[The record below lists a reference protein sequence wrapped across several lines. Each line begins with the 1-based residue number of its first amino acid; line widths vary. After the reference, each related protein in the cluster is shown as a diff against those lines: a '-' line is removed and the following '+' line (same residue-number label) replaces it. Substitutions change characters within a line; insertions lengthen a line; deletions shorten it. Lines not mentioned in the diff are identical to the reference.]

1 MIVDEVDARTRA
13 VLERYGF
20 DPRTFEELRAR
31 VASGAAVSPRRTS
44 RAGPS
49 SLPRDD
55 DVERLPQPGS
65 DAWAEARATGI
76 DALGAGRVG
85 QVVLAGGMATRFGG
99 VVKGAVEA
107 LDGRSFLSWKLG
119 ETARLAQE
127 LGAEIPVAVMT
138 SFQTED
144 ETRAHV
150 AGLGVAEPLW
160 FSQYV
165 SLRLTEDG
173 ELFRHDG
180 LPSLYAPGHG
190 DLLDALRCSGTLAAL
205 RERGVRHVA
214 VSNVDN
220 LGARLDPVVLGAHLV
235 AGRPM
240 TAEVAVK
247 EGDMGGA
254 PARVDGR
261 LGLLEGPQFPPDF
274 EQERIS
280 RLQHEHDH
288 VGDRRDR
295 PSVRPSMAVR
305 AEVRRRQ
312 VRGAAGAAVPPGR
325 VGARCDLPRGAP
337 LGAARP
343 VLPDQGARGHGA
355 LPAGAAR
362 DARSIR
368 ARARRRVG
376 ANTAQRRH
384 ISRS

>member
-1 MIVDEVDARTRA
+1 MILDEVDARTRA

-31 VASGAAVSPRRTS
+31 VASGALSPASNVASGTVE
-44 RAGPS
+44 P
-49 SLPRDD
+49 PRED
-55 DVERLPQPGS
+55 DVERLPEPGS
-65 DAWAEARATGI
+65 DAWAEARSAGI
-76 DALGAGRVG
+76 DALGAGRVA

-119 ETARLAQE
+119 GTARLAQE

-190 DLLDALRCSGTLAAL
+190 DLLDALRRSGTLAAL

-261 LGLLEGPQFPPDF
+261 LGLLEGPQFPPGF
-274 EQERIS
+274 EQERIRVFNTNTTMLAIDAIDRAFDLRWLYVRKS
-280 RLQHEHDH
+280 VDGRSAVQLERLYHQVAWELD
-288 VGDRRDR
+288 
-295 PSVRPSMAVR
+295 ATFL
-305 AEVRRRQ
+305 EVPRS
-312 VRGAAGAAVPPGR
+312 G
-325 VGARCDLPRGAP
+325 PRGRFFP
-337 LGAARP
+337 IKEPEDMERSRP
-343 VLPDQGARGHGA
+343 VLREM
-355 LPAGAAR
+355 LAA
-362 DARSIR
+362 S
-368 ARARRRVG
+368 VLE
-376 ANTAQRRH
+376 
-384 ISRS
+384 